1 MANKDYLTREQL
13 TYVDNVIKT
22 PKEREL
28 TAMSLFHTFSVP
40 AWTKQTTYKVMTTAG
55 QAAHYVDGA
64 DDIPVVDMNVTES
77 ASNLTDIAIAV
88 RYSRQQLGEAQQVGM
103 DILTPM
109 ATRARRALA
118 EAENKLIF
126 NGLHNSNPALNINGL
141 TDPVSKLGVQE
152 STAPVTFD
160 ALADDPDNN
169 LKIRNWLKDAKSKI
183 THLAGYSNAQP
194 ILALPQS
201 AIDQLDMPYNQYN
214 PQMTVLQMIGPWFKD
229 IKAVP
234 ELEHQNFGSNGNK
247 QDMGYIFLND
257 ADIVQIPVAQQ
268 VQQLQQEYHSGRTTI
283 TYTERLGGLVMYYP
297 HAFVQLH
304 GINDPKKA

>member
-1 MANKDYLTREQL
+1 M
-13 TYVDNVIKT
+13 
-22 PKEREL
+22 
-28 TAMSLFHTFSVP
+28 
-40 AWTKQTTYKVMTTAG
+40 
-55 QAAHYVDGA
+55 
-64 DDIPVVDMNVTES
+64 
-77 ASNLTDIAIAV
+77 
-88 RYSRQQLGEAQQVGM
+88 
-103 DILTPM
+103 
-109 ATRARRALA
+109 
-118 EAENKLIF
+118 
-126 NGLHNSNPALNINGL
+126 
-141 TDPVSKLGVQE
+141 QE

-214 PQMTVLQMIGPWFKD
+214 PQMTVLQMIRPWFKD

-268 VQQLQQEYHSGRTTI
+268 VHQLPQEYHSGRTTVP
-283 TYTERLGGLVMYYP
+283 YTERLGGLVMYYP